1 MNFEE
6 LAKRIGV
13 IQGNEPVTA
22 LDVQAELRSKSYVV
36 QGGKLSPS
44 EFVRLKVYAKKRAIK
59 RVVDE
64 SFAND
69 AARTKQKTA
78 PKRNTAEAMARSAL
92 IDQAMAVAPKRPLA
106 WALGRETNP
115 LFNKVIQAKFKLEA
129 WAGFRAGPV
138 R

>member
-1 MNFEE
+1 MDYEE
-6 LAKRIGV
+6 LAKRIGT
-13 IQGNEPVTA
+13 IPTGEKVTA
-22 LDVQAELRSKSYVV
+22 ADVLAELRSKSYIS
-36 QGGKLSPS
+36 QAGKLSPS
-44 EFVRLKVYAKKRAIK
+44 ELFRLGVYAKKRAVK
-59 RVVDE
+59 RVVAE

-92 IDQAMAVAPKRPLA
+92 IDQAMAVAPKRALA
-106 WALGRETNP
+106 MARGTDP
-115 LFNKVIQAKFKLEA
+115 LFDPAIQARLKLEA

>member
-44 EFVRLKVYAKKRAIK
+44 EFVRLKVYAKRRAIK
-59 RVVDE
+59 RIVDE
-64 SFAND
+64 AFAAD
-69 AARTKQKTA
+69 ADRTKQKTA
-78 PKRNTAEAMARSAL
+78 PKRNTAEAMRRSEL
-92 IDQAMAVAPKRPLA
+92 IDQAMAMAPKRPLA

-115 LFNKVIQAKFKLEA
+115 LFNKVIQAKFKQEA
-129 WAGFRAGPV
+129 WAGFRSGPV

>member
-78 PKRNTAEAMARSAL
+78 PRRNTAEAMARSEL
-92 IDQAMAVAPKRPLA
+92 IDQAMAVAPKRRALA
-106 WALGRETNP
+106 MARGTNP
-115 LFNKVIQAKFKLEA
+115 LFDPVIQARFKLEA

>member
-69 AARTKQKTA
+69 AARA
-78 PKRNTAEAMARSAL
+78 KR
-92 IDQAMAVAPKRPLA
+92 IVAPKRPLA

-115 LFNKVIQAKFKLEA
+115 LFDPAIQAKFKAEA